1 MLVCQQSELVIV
13 ITSFSYTQHGRDV
26 NAESSALRHGEC
38 QELQKIVIPK

>member
-26 NAESSALRHGEC
+26 NAARNILRKALKM
-38 QELQKIVIPK
+38 QNPLP